1 MSKEKF
7 DMNPI
12 FEFMSAMQKAIR
24 RNKSEEAYYFA
35 LKMEEFNPKMLMNR
49 LQEIVIEDIGNAN
62 PNLPYVFDVLRKWY
76 FQKLD
81 KGKHGHLELVQIIL
95 LMASGNKSR
104 DSVNLLKTVDFGI
117 EFEGKEFPI
126 PDYAFDRHTLKGKKM
141 GRGWEHFFKEAC
153 KLDKDI
159 SNPEWAKQCERLIS
173 KYQRPPSSRMSLT
186 KQQQRAIAS
195 YLNSTSTGDKKDA
208 QQGLED
214 YF

>member
-1 MSKEKF
+1 MTEKF

-12 FEFMSAMQKAIR
+12 FEAMSAMQKSIR
-24 RNKSEEAYYFA
+24 RNLPEQAYYFA
-35 LKMEEFNPKMLMNR
+35 LKMEAFNPKMLMNR
-49 LQEIVIEDIGNAN
+49 LQEIVIEDIGNGN
-62 PNLPYVFDVLRKWY
+62 PNLPYIFDTLRKWY
-76 FQKLD
+76 YIKLE

-126 PDYAFDRHTLKGKKM
+126 PDYAFDRHTLQGKKM

-159 SNPEWAKQCERLIS
+159 SNPEWAKTCERLVS
-173 KYQRPPSSRMSLT
+173 TYKRPHQGT
-186 KQQQRAIAS
+186 KQEQKAQAS
-195 YLNSTSTGDKKDA
+195 YWNQKKETTEKKKA
-208 QQGLED
+208 QNGLES